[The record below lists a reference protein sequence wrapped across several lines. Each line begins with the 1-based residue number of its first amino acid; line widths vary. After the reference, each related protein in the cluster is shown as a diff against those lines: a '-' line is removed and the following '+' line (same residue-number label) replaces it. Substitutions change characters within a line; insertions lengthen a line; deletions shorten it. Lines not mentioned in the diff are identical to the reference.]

1 MLPGFSS
8 RFECKV
14 SGQKESLTVLDF
26 EFEVSLSQLYVCKI
40 ELVSTNPNLDY
51 WSFVDKNA
59 TLTVNVKGANALQYV
74 NGIVTKFFQKGKVGK
89 GYSYELVL
97 EPHLSQT
104 KHQEK
109 TEVFLNETI
118 PSIIESHLKQAK
130 IQHYRMDL
138 SQTYNPRDFVCQF
151 QETDFNFISRWMEHE
166 GIYYYFEQGTDFE
179 TLVLTDRYSTHKDH
193 DHFSELKYNQ
203 ENITGISESNYVVE
217 NFICEISKVARTL
230 ELKGY
235 NYNDDTKTIVTE
247 VEVSSHGMGIVEIY
261 DENVLNEKDAKRIAE
276 IRAQEINCKEQI
288 YTGTTLASNIVP
300 GYRFKLVNHFRDA
313 CNQEYLVFD
322 AIQKGSQRQVALSHL
337 GLQDSRSEENEVVFT
352 TEFKVIPGNIQYR
365 APLVTSAK
373 RIDGIIPAML
383 DAETSGE
390 YAQLDDQ
397 GRYKVRLLHS
407 DKPDGQASDW
417 VRKMESYIG
426 DQYGN
431 HFPMHKNSEI
441 CLAFQFGNPDRPI
454 IIGAV
459 HNSSNKNLVTS
470 KNQKRSITRSA
481 SGNVYVM
488 GDEKGQEY
496 THLYSPS
503 GNVSLV
509 MGDVKAASD
518 NSTDG
523 DQTEIMDWPSNWTAL
538 SWGLFPTPG
547 DNLREK
553 KTVGGDSASNTQG
566 NSFSYTNGNSC
577 GVTIGF
583 KNSFTYGNSFSVT
596 VGNSNSITLAGS
608 ESLTVGPVK
617 MSSTITGVELSHSF
631 TALKASYSKTFKEY
645 KWNSGTFTRA
655 ALLGISNSVEA
666 GGISNEVTAG
676 GMTNKVIAGGISNTV
691 TAGDYTTTATA
702 GNIASTAT
710 AGNIS
715 ETADAGNIT
724 STATLGG
731 ISLSAPVGAISGT
744 SDTITLTAT
753 TSITLTCGASSIE
766 ITPAGVTITNGGSSI
781 SNAPEGVVIKSGSA
795 ILSLDA
801 AAGALTGTGSMVN
814 IGP

>member
-14 SGQKESLTVLDF
+14 SGQEESLTVLDF

-74 NGIVTKFFQKGKVGK
+74 NGIVTKFLQKGKVGK

-97 EPHLSQT
+97 EPHLSQM

-138 SQTYNPRDFVCQF
+138 SQTYNPREFVCQF

-193 DHFSELKYNQ
+193 EHFSELKYNQ

-217 NFICEISKVARTL
+217 NFVCEISKVARTL

-247 VEVSSHGMGIVEIY
+247 AEVSSHGMGTVEIY
-261 DENVLNEKDAKRIAE
+261 DENVLNEQDAKRIAE
-276 IRAQEINCKEQI
+276 IRAQEISCKEQV
-288 YTGTTLASNIVP
+288 YTGKTLASNIVP
-300 GYRFKLVNHFRDA
+300 GYRFKLIDHFRDA

-322 AIQKGSQRQVALSHL
+322 AVQKGSQRQVALSHL
-337 GLQDSRSEENEVVFT
+337 GLQDSSSQKNEVVFV
-352 TEFKVIPGNIQYR
+352 TEFKVIPGNVQYR
-365 APLVTSAK
+365 APLETFAK
-373 RIDGIIPAML
+373 RIDGIIPAIL
-383 DAETSGE
+383 DSETSGE

-426 DQYGN
+426 NQYGN
-431 HFPMHKNSEI
+431 HFPMHKNAEI

-454 IIGAV
+454 IMGAV
-459 HNSSNKNLVTS
+459 HNSSNKNLVSS

-481 SGNVYVM
+481 SGNVFVM

-496 THLYSPS
+496 THLYSPNGTTS
-503 GNVSLV
+503 FIVGNV
-509 MGDVKAASD
+509 AAAEV
-518 NSTDG
+518 NASTG

-596 VGNSNSITLAGS
+596 AGNSSSITLAGS
-608 ESLTVGPVK
+608 ESLTIGPAK
-617 MSSTITGVELSHSF
+617 ASSTITGVELSHSF
-631 TALKASYSKTFKEY
+631 TALKASYSKTVKEY

-666 GGISNEVTAG
+666 GGITNSVTAG
-676 GMTNKVIAGGISNTV
+676 GITNNV
-691 TAGDYTTTATA
+691 TAGNVSTTAAMGDIINTASTGSIDNSTRAYSIAALTYEATASSSHTTTC
-702 GNIASTAT
+702 G
-710 AGNIS
+710 
-715 ETADAGNIT
+715 T
-724 STATLGG
+724 STIEMAPST
-731 ISLSAPVGAISGT
+731 IS
-744 SDTITLTAT
+744 LTAT

-766 ITPAGVTITNGGSSI
+766 ITPTGVTITSGGATAEIMPAGHTLTCGAAVFEVTNGSI
-781 SNAPEGVVIKSGSA
+781 
-795 ILSLDA
+795 
-801 AAGALTGTGSMVN
+801 TGTAPMVD